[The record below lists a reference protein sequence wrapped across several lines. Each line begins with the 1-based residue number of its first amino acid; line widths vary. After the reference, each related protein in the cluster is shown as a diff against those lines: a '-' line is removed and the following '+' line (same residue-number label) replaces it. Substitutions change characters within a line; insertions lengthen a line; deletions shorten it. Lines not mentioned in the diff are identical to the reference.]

1 MSVLPGMKRA
11 VLALIFLALPG
22 ISHAATWSAP
32 FEVSGW
38 IPYWKTASGTQ
49 EFITNIDSFK
59 EINPFGYTVKED
71 GRIYDA
77 AQLSVE
83 PWTTVRALAKE
94 KKIRYIPTVMW
105 SDPDAIHAVL
115 SDPKKRRE
123 HIAMIVDEVQAN
135 DFDGIDIDYEGKY
148 AKTRPHFS
156 QFLKEL
162 YAAMGDKWVQCTI
175 ESRTPL
181 GSRYLKPEDIPK
193 DLEYANDFKA
203 VAKYCDRVRF
213 MTYDQQTIDVKLG
226 KEADDK
232 KEVYGPVSDVRWVE
246 KAIKEAMKTIP
257 KHKIMVGIA
266 TYGYE
271 WDVRAY
277 SDGYTYDLLSTFN
290 PKYGYDLAAKH
301 NITPM
306 RNIGGELGFTYI
318 PEGAPLALPRPTSP
332 WPGNLVAAA
341 AASIATAG
349 NTNVGFRMLTWSDAN
364 AIEQKVDLAR
374 RLGVRGVSVFKIDG
388 GQDPGLWAALE

>member
-1 MSVLPGMKRA
+1 MKA
-11 VLALIFLALPG
+11 VVIALSFLMMPG
-22 ISHAATWSAP
+22 ISHAATWSSP

-49 EFITNIDSFK
+49 EFMNNIDSFK

-83 PWTTVRALAKE
+83 PWTSVRALAKE

-115 SDPKKRRE
+115 SDPKKRKE

-181 GSRYLKPEDIPK
+181 DSRYLKPEDIPK
-193 DLEYANDFKA
+193 DLEYANDFKV

-226 KEADDK
+226 KAADEN
-232 KEVYGPVSDVRWVE
+232 KEVYGPVADVRWVE

-277 SDGYTYDLLSTFN
+277 ADGYTYDLLSTFN

-306 RNIGGELGFTYI
+306 RNVGGELGFTYI

-349 NTNVGFRMLTWSDAN
+349 NTNVGFRMLTWSDAD